1 MAVDADKVIYADWRI
16 RKVVCSRGKLQLS
29 TSDTLFKDFFYHKS
43 RPEVTPSQQSP
54 SFQPDSSSSGR

>member
-43 RPEVTPSQQSP
+43 RPEVTPS
-54 SFQPDSSSSGR
+54 